1 MRRLVL
7 TMTAVAALG
16 AVQVLGAETP
26 FSFVGVA
33 HAEALSSFWQNKIK
47 KLATNID
54 KSRQN
59 LAANGDALR
68 GDAFKANQFKGRIE
82 NYANSLSKAPPSTD
96 PIMAAAQERLALLRS
111 EFNAMMAGGAAPAPA
126 AAAAPAQAAPA
137 APAASTATQTPA
149 ASAPA
154 ASPAASNVRPLVSG
168 ERVRVKKL
176 IRDMGNVLG
185 AITTEGPSLYQD
197 PAEYNAAVK
206 RFTQFTDA
214 LKKYP
219 QADDPDVK
227 AARETYMALRGKL
240 VPELARGEE
249 QQKILGDVFGNLRAI
264 ENRDADAPVPPR
276 LQPPF
281 TEADVKRWADASRI
295 ARDAAQKDYKYIQ
308 DIAPIAYLP
317 DFTKSGRKAE
327 FGGKDLPRILGNA
340 ENRYKSTLAGYGIA
354 QRNIETALEQMQN
367 QILDPHA
374 GMHAEEL
381 ARIRKTFDDMIPVAQ
396 SAVYLEGGLGRPTEE
411 AEKGVEA
418 IRTQR
423 AEFEAGREAAIDAVR
438 MPEPVSTDA
447 ERLAIAKQILETE
460 RYEFGEYGP
469 IILNTKEIL
478 EKSREE
484 SEIEIDDVD
493 FFGGEIRMSGTK
505 ETTTWTWEEFQFATV
520 LREPGTDLWRITY
533 IKPKKFT
540 SGASTTPIGNWISGG
555 VVETDLIR
563 EENIGK

>member
-1 MRRLVL
+1 MRSVVL
-7 TMTAVAALG
+7 AMTAVAVLG
-16 AVQVLGAETP
+16 MVQVTGTP
-26 FSFVGVA
+26 LSLIGVA
-33 HAEALSSFWQNKIK
+33 HADALPSVWQNKVK
-47 KLATNID
+47 KLAASID
-54 KSRQN
+54 KSRQT
-59 LAANGDALR
+59 LAANADTFT
-68 GDAFKANQFKGRIE
+68 GDAFRAKQFQGRID
-82 NYANSLSKAPPSTD
+82 NFASSLARVPASDD
-96 PIMAAAQERLALLRS
+96 PLLADAKQRLSLLQS
-111 EFNAMMAGGAAPAPA
+111 EFTALQAGGAAPAASGQP
-126 AAAAPAQAAPA
+126 APA
-137 APAASTATQTPA
+137 APAAAAATPAPA

-154 ASPAASNVRPLVSG
+154 PAPAAGNVRPLVSG

-176 IRDMGNVLG
+176 TRDMSNVLG
-185 AITTEGPSLYQD
+185 AITTEGPSLFQD
-197 PAEYNAAVK
+197 PLEYNAAVK

-219 QADDPDVK
+219 QADDPDVQ
-227 AARETYMALRGKL
+227 AARETYLALRAKL
-240 VPELARGEE
+240 VPELERGAE

-264 ENRDADAPVPPR
+264 ENRDTTAPVPPR

-281 TEADVKRWADASRI
+281 TEADVKQWADASRI

-327 FGGKDLPRILGNA
+327 FGGKDLPRILSNA
-340 ENRYKSTLAGYGIA
+340 ENRYKSALAGYGIA
-354 QRNIETALEQMQN
+354 QRNIEATLEQMQN
-367 QILDPHA
+367 QILPPSA
-374 GMHAEEL
+374 GMHADEL

-396 SAVYLEGGLGRPTEE
+396 SAVYLESGLGRPTEE
-411 AEKGVEA
+411 AEKSVEA
-418 IRTQR
+418 LRAQR
-423 AEFEAGREAAIDAVR
+423 AEFKAGREAAIDAVR

-447 ERLAIAKQILETE
+447 DRLAIAKEILETE
-460 RYEFGEYGP
+460 RYGFGEYGP

-505 ETTTWTWEEFQFATV
+505 ETTTWTWEEFQFATA

-540 SGASTTPIGNWISGG
+540 SGASTTPIGSWISGG